1 MKNTIITA
9 LLVSN
14 LFTAALCHS
23 FLSGK
28 MQFQDQDYLTTIAEP
43 DAPRPV
49 KLAKR

>member
-1 MKNTIITA
+1 MKNIIITA

-28 MQFQDQDYLTTIAEP
+28 VAFQDQDYLTT
-43 DAPRPV
+43 
-49 KLAKR
+49 LAKR